1 MKPPATPDL
10 PAYKLPPVIETR
22 LGNGLTVLLVEDRR
36 FPLVTAR
43 LGFPAGSKY
52 DPPELTGLSETAAAL
67 LTEGTGRR
75 TARQIAEEV
84 ASIGGSLRADSSA
97 DSLVM
102 AGSALAENLP
112 RLLELMAD
120 CTLDAGFPEEEVALR
135 KRNRK
140 QELIVQRADAAYLAD
155 EKFAEVLFS
164 PHPYARQDPTPE
176 SIDRLERSH
185 FAGFRRARLA
195 PSDAVL
201 TLLGAL
207 PPIERTLEQIAAQF
221 GAWSG
226 RDSAAPPPADFP
238 ESRRTVTLVDRP
250 GSVEA
255 DIRIGRRAVTRNDP
269 DYFPLLVGAT
279 ILGGGAS
286 SRLFSIVRE
295 QMGYAYDVHSGAQAL
310 RDSGWFAT
318 VTQVRN
324 EVISEALDA
333 LLAQNERMATE
344 LAAAAELETV
354 KNYLCGVFV
363 IRLET
368 QEGLANQ
375 LIGLKLMGLPLDYLE
390 KYTSRVRAVSAEE
403 IRRAASRY
411 MDPAPASIVVVG
423 DEAQLARALGKY
435 GTLAVE
441 RAQ

>member
-1 MKPPATPDL
+1 MNPPATPEL
-10 PAYKLPPVIETR
+10 PVYKLPPIVETR
-22 LGNGLTVLLVEDRR
+22 LANGLTVLLVEDHR

-43 LGFPAGSKY
+43 LGFPAGSKF
-52 DPPELTGLSETAAAL
+52 DPPELAGLAETAAAL

-84 ASIGGSLRADSSA
+84 TAIGGSLHADSSA
-97 DSLVM
+97 DSLVL

-112 RLLELMAD
+112 KLLDLMAE
-120 CTLDAGFPEEEVALR
+120 CTLEACFPEEEVALR

-176 SIDRLERSH
+176 SIDRLERGMFSE
-185 FAGFRRARLA
+185 FRRARLA
-195 PSDAVL
+195 PSDAALV
-201 TLLGAL
+201 LLGAL
-207 PPIERTLEQIAAQF
+207 PPAERALQWIEERF
-221 GAWSG
+221 GAWTG
-226 RDSAAPPPADFP
+226 KDSAAPPAPQFP
-238 ESRRTVTLVDRP
+238 EPRRTVTLVDRP

-255 DIRIGRRAVTRNDP
+255 DIRIGRRAVTRSDP
-269 DYFPLLVGAT
+269 DYFPLLVGNT

-286 SRLFSIVRE
+286 SRLFTIVRE
-295 QMGYAYDVHSGAQAL
+295 QMGFAYDVHSTVQSM

-318 VTQVRN
+318 ITQVRN
-324 EVISEALDA
+324 EVIAETLDA
-333 LLAQNERMATE
+333 LIVQAGRMTTE
-344 LAAAAELETV
+344 LAAPAELETV
-354 KNYLCGVFV
+354 KNYLSGVFV

-390 KYTSRVRAVSAEE
+390 KYTSRVRGVSAAE
-403 IRRAASRY
+403 IREAAARY
-411 MDPAPASIVVVG
+411 MDPAPASLVVVG
-423 DEAQLARALGKY
+423 DQGKLAEALGKY
-435 GTLAVE
+435 GAVAIE
-441 RAQ
+441 KAK